1 MEEDDNFRFVYLMPW
16 DDSQGNFLFRGILMQ
31 QEKKFDVKQLVLLAV
46 FTALAYTAV
55 CLIRIPAVVFL
66 KYEPKDVIIVMGGLI
81 LGPLASLIIS
91 FVTALLEMVTISET
105 GPIGGIMN
113 LLSSVCY
120 ACTAALVYK
129 NKRTLAGAV
138 TGLTLGSIAMV
149 AVMLLWNWLITP
161 LYMGVERDVVIG
173 MLVPVFLPFNAVKAL
188 LNSALVLCLY
198 KPLITALRKA
208 RLVPAPS
215 KSEGGFKFGLYI
227 LSVMVLATGIL
238 MLLVL
243 QGKL

>member
-1 MEEDDNFRFVYLMPW
+1 MER
-16 DDSQGNFLFRGILMQ
+16 
-31 QEKKFDVKQLVLLAV
+31 KKNFDVKHLVLLAV

-55 CLIRIPAVVFL
+55 CLIRIPAVAFL

-91 FVTALLEMVTISET
+91 FVTALIEMVTISDT

-113 LLSSVCY
+113 LLSSACY
-120 ACTAALVYK
+120 ACTAAMVYK
-129 NKRTLAGAV
+129 HKRTLSGAV
-138 TGLTLGSIAMV
+138 TGLALGSVAMV

-161 LYMGVERDVVIG
+161 LYMGVERDAVVG
-173 MLVPVFLPFNAVKAL
+173 MLIPVFLPFNAVKAL

-215 KSEGGFKFGLYI
+215 GKEGGFKIGLYI
-227 LSVMVLATGIL
+227 LSAAVLTTGIL

>member
-1 MEEDDNFRFVYLMPW
+1 MKN
-16 DDSQGNFLFRGILMQ
+16 Q
-31 QEKKFDVKQLVLLAV
+31 KQSDIRKLVLLAV

-55 CLIRIPAVVFL
+55 CLIRIPAVAFL
-66 KYEPKDVIIVMGGLI
+66 KYEPKDVIVVIGGLI

-91 FVTALLEMVTISET
+91 FVTALLEMFTISDT
-105 GPIGGIMN
+105 GPIGCIMN
-113 LLSSVCY
+113 LLSSACY

-129 NKRTLAGAV
+129 HKRTLAGAV
-138 TGLTLGSIAMV
+138 TGLALGSLAMV
-149 AVMLLWNWLITP
+149 IVMLLWNWLITP
-161 LYMGVERDVVIG
+161 LYMGVSRDAVVE

-208 RLVPAPS
+208 RLVPNPTG
-215 KSEGGFKFGLYI
+215 KEGGFRIGLYI
-227 LSVMVLATGIL
+227 LSIGILATGIL

-243 QGKL
+243 QGKI

>member
-1 MEEDDNFRFVYLMPW
+1 
-16 DDSQGNFLFRGILMQ
+16 MQ
-31 QEKKFDVKQLVLLAV
+31 RNRRFDVKRLVLLAV

-55 CLIRIPAVVFL
+55 YLIRIPAVAFL
-66 KYEPKDVIIVMGGLI
+66 KYEPKDVIIVIGGLI

-91 FVTALLEMVTISET
+91 FVTALIEMVTISDT
-105 GPIGGIMN
+105 GPIGCVMN
-113 LLSSVCY
+113 LLSSACY

-129 NKRTLAGAV
+129 HKRTLAGAV
-138 TGLTLGSIAMV
+138 TGLALGSVAMV

-161 LYMGVERDVVIG
+161 LYMGVARDAVVG

-208 RLVPAPS
+208 RLVPTPTAT
-215 KSEGGFKFGLYI
+215 EGGFKIGLYI
-227 LSVMVLATGIL
+227 LSATVLATGIL

-243 QGKL
+243 QGKI